1 MAINPIQM
9 QKFLRG
15 ADYPSTKDNLIR
27 YAQNHGADQR
37 AISALR
43 GMPRNNFQTPADVS
57 KAIGQ
62 EE

>member
-15 ADYPSTKDNLIR
+15 ADYPSTKDNLVR
-27 YAQNHGADQR
+27 YAQEHGADER
-37 AISALR
+37 AINALR
-43 GMPRNNFQTPADVS
+43 GMQRNNFQTPADVS